1 MTEQRRCIFYRPYP
15 LDENSRSGS
24 GMRPAA
30 MLYAFRQLG
39 YQVDVVAGRAVERK
53 RLAREVR
60 SRLAAG
66 VRYDFLYAEPPST
79 PTLLTEPH
87 HVPTHPLVDYGLLLA
102 CRSRHVP
109 VLLFYRDVHWRLPQ
123 YRRTVGWLKY
133 LVLLPFFHLDLLAY
147 RRLTDALLVPDARM
161 VPRIAR
167 WAQTKPHWASAPGFD
182 SSETQPARDDTD
194 CPPRLFYVGGVEPPV
209 YDLNPLLR
217 GSAAAIAAGVL
228 HTLTICARK
237 AEWIRGASLYSE
249 LMGPHVRVVHNN
261 TRDELLDLYATHDIS
276 VMPFGTLN
284 SDWAMPIKFPEAL
297 GMGLP
302 VLAGAGTAVGDIVER
317 ERIGWLVDGSTT
329 NFVAVL
335 GAIDSAELARARAAV
350 TQIRPQYSWTE
361 RARQVAA
368 IAEVVS
374 GGESN
379 RVPGLV

>member
-1 MTEQRRCIFYRPYP
+1 MTEQRRCIFYRPYL
-15 LDENSRSGS
+15 LDEDSRSGS

-30 MLYAFRQLG
+30 MLQAFRQLG
-39 YQVDVVAGRAVERK
+39 YRVDVVAGRAAERK

-66 VRYDFLYAEPPST
+66 VRYDFLYGEPPST

-87 HVPTHPLVDYGLLLA
+87 HVPTHPLVDYGLLYA

-109 VLLFYRDVHWRLPQ
+109 VLLFYRDVHWRLPE

-147 RRLTDALLVPDARM
+147 RRLTDALLVPDVRM
-161 VPRIAR
+161 LPRIAR
-167 WAQTKPHWASAPGFD
+167 WAQTKPHWTSVPGFD
-182 SSETQPARDDTD
+182 STETMHPHDDAGSA
-194 CPPRLFYVGGVEPPV
+194 PRLFYVGGVEPPV

-217 GSAAAIAAGVL
+217 GSAAAIAAGIP

-237 AEWIRGASLYSE
+237 PEWDRGGSIYAK
-249 LMGPHVRVVHNN
+249 LMGPHVRVVHNS
-261 TRDELLDLYATHDIS
+261 TRDELLILYATHDIS

-284 SDWAMPIKFPEAL
+284 SDWAMPIKFPEAI

-302 VLAGAGTAVGDIVER
+302 VLAGARTAVGDIVER
-317 ERIGWLVDGSTT
+317 DRIGWLVDGSTA
-329 NFVAVL
+329 NFVEVL
-335 GAIDSAELARARAAV
+335 RAIDRAELARARAAV
-350 TQIRPQYSWTE
+350 AEIRPQYSWTE
-361 RARQVAA
+361 RARQVGA
-368 IAEVVS
+368 IAEAVS
-374 GGESN
+374 RLEPD

>member
-15 LDENSRSGS
+15 LDQNSRSGS

-30 MLYAFRQLG
+30 MLQAFRQLG
-39 YQVDVVAGRAVERK
+39 YHVDVFAGRAVERK
-53 RLAREVR
+53 RIAREVR
-60 SRLAAG
+60 KRLAAG
-66 VRYDFLYAEPPST
+66 VHYDFLYAEPPST

-87 HVPTHPLVDYGLLLA
+87 HFPTHPFVDYGLLLA

-109 VLLFYRDVHWRLPQ
+109 VLLFYRDVHWRLPE

-133 LVLLPFFHLDLLAY
+133 LVLLPFLHLDLLAY

-161 VPRIAR
+161 LPRIAR
-167 WAQTKPHWASAPGFD
+167 WALTKPNWTAVPGFD
-182 SSETQPARDDTD
+182 SSETLPARDDTGS
-194 CPPRLFYVGGVEPPV
+194 PPRLFYVGGVEPPV
-209 YDLNPLLR
+209 YDLNPLLL
-217 GSAAAIAAGVL
+217 GSAEAIAAGVP

-237 AEWIRGASLYSE
+237 PEWIRGGPLYSA
-249 LMGPHVRVVHNN
+249 LLGPHVRIVHNN
-261 TRDELLDLYATHDIS
+261 TREELLDLYASHDIS

-317 ERIGWLVDGSTT
+317 ERIGWLVDGSTA
-329 NFVAVL
+329 NFVGVL
-335 GAIDSAELARARAAV
+335 RGIDAPELARARAAV
-350 TQIRPQYSWTE
+350 AQIRLQYSWVE

-368 IAEVVS
+368 IAETFS
-374 GGESN
+374 RPESD